1 MLWSISTVSPPL
13 HLRHCWLACLH
24 LRQTFCQIS
33 RFILIAPLCQRLLMI
48 FYHTLHSAFHRC
60 LFCFRRRRALRR
72 LRYWS
77 NRPSSPREL
86 VITQSVLKLSP
97 FSERRKGLEVCFA
110 PKKKKKKKLIVY
122 ALSRPEH
129 TLQKSW
135 CKPRDSQAH
144 WVIIQKKV
152 FEPEQKLIEQV
163 KNQVVEHR
171 W

>member
-110 PKKKKKKKLIVY
+110 PKKKKKKKVNCLR
-122 ALSRPEH
+122 ALPTWTHFAKELMQTTRFSGALGNYSEKGFW
-129 TLQKSW
+129 TWAKANW
-135 CKPRDSQAH
+135 TG
-144 WVIIQKKV
+144 
-152 FEPEQKLIEQV
+152 
-163 KNQVVEHR
+163 
-171 W
+171 

>member
-1 MLWSISTVSPPL
+1 MLWSISTFSPPL
-13 HLRHCWLACLH
+13 HLRHCWLTCLH

-60 LFCFRRRRALRR
+60 LFCFRRRRVLRR

-86 VITQSVLKLSP
+86 VITQSVLKLSL
-97 FSERRKGLEVCFA
+97 FCGRRKGLEVCFA
-110 PKKKKKKKLIVY
+110 PKKNVNCLR
-122 ALSRPEH
+122 ALQ
-129 TLQKSW
+129 TLTHFAKELVQTTRFSGTLGNY
-135 CKPRDSQAH
+135 SE
-144 WVIIQKKV
+144 KV

-163 KNQVVEHR
+163 KNQMVEHR